1 MSHTPLAAGE
11 PPLIEIDH
19 VTFGYDTS
27 RTILNDVSLQFP
39 RGKVTAILGGSGC
52 GKTTLLRL
60 IGGMVAPNQG
70 RVLFDGQVLDA
81 RDKDQLFALRRRLGM
96 LFQFGALFTDLTV
109 FENVAFPLR
118 EHTGLPETM
127 IRDIVLMKLNAVGL
141 RGAAPLRISQV
152 SGGMAR
158 RIALARA
165 IVLDPE
171 CIMYDEP
178 FAGLDPISMGVAA
191 NLIRQLNDS
200 TGATSLVVS
209 HDVQECFLICDYA
222 YLMSS
227 QGRVV
232 AHGRP
237 EELNASEH
245 PEVRQFIRGEPD
257 GPVRFHYP
265 ARPLAEDLQVG

>member
-1 MSHTPLAAGE
+1 LKPDS
-11 PPLIEIDH
+11 LIEIDH
-19 VTFGYDTS
+19 VVFGYDRS
-27 RTILNDVSLQFP
+27 RTILNDVSLAFA

-60 IGGMVAPNQG
+60 IGGVHAPNSG
-70 RVLFDGQVLDA
+70 RVVFDGEVVDTA
-81 RDKDQLFALRRRLGM
+81 DQQALFRLRRRLGM

-118 EHTGLPETM
+118 EHTDLPEAL

-141 RGAAPLRISQV
+141 RGAAPLRISEV

-165 IVLDPE
+165 IALDPE
-171 CIMYDEP
+171 LIMYDEP

-191 NLIRQLNDS
+191 NLIRKLNDS
-200 TGATSLVVS
+200 TNATSLIVS

-222 YLMSS
+222 YLLSS

-232 AHGRP
+232 AHGTP
-237 EELNASEH
+237 DALNESEH

-265 ARPLAEDLQVG
+265 AAPLAQDLGIGA